1 PTRSSA
7 AMRRRCSLP
16 STAPPRCS
24 RRSGSRRACRSSP
37 RRCARWSRPR
47 GVRAPSPSRRGR
59 AAATAASRSPP
70 RRAPRPRCA
79 RRGGRRGSCRSRW
92 RSRPGGSPLAE
103 PISERKRAHLDLC
116 EQERVEYTGKTTL
129 FEEVELVHDALPELA
144 VDEIDTSVEL
154 LGKRLRAPLLIT
166 GMTGGTAEAAAINK
180 ALARVAE
187 EHGIAFGL
195 GSQRAMQRRPELA
208 YTFAVRRHAPTA
220 LVLANLG
227 LVQAAALGTAEVA
240 ALARAVGADAVCL
253 HLNPAQELIQPGGD
267 RDFRGGLATIRRLV
281 RELPLPVVVKE
292 TGCGISRAVG
302 ERLAEV
308 FADWGIPTAAALL
321 GLRGTGLELI
331 ASGGIR
337 TGLDVAKAIALGARV
352 AGVALP
358 VFRAYREGGAAA
370 AARFVEGLVAGLETA
385 MVLTGARDLA
395 ALART
400 PVVLGRRLRDWVI
413 AGGEA

>member
-1 PTRSSA
+1 
-7 AMRRRCSLP
+7 
-16 STAPPRCS
+16 
-24 RRSGSRRACRSSP
+24 
-37 RRCARWSRPR
+37 
-47 GVRAPSPSRRGR
+47 
-59 AAATAASRSPP
+59 
-70 RRAPRPRCA
+70 
-79 RRGGRRGSCRSRW
+79 
-92 RSRPGGSPLAE
+92 LAE

-292 TGCGISRAVG
+292 TGCGISRQVG
-302 ERLAEV
+302 ERLAAAGVRTVDVAGAGGTSWVRVEGLRAPRAARALAEV

-337 TGLDVAKAIALGARV
+337 TGLDVAKAIALGARA